1 MRSSWSGWEAPG
13 WCPASWRAV
22 VPGPWRAHPWGSG
35 WGRGH
40 QLTQTEAL
48 PVPGA
53 CCRVPTR
60 EALHSPA
67 RASPDCTVTAGSG
80 PTAPRAHTA
89 CNWASLGAVAP
100 VAPWVPSWA
109 PGDSSHPVP
118 LSHWPWPWVEL
129 SSRPRGQRCPKPLC
143 WPSTRR
149 RPSSEVGVSA
159 GHAPVCTRPLWLEGF
174 SCDSLCWHFLWS
186 RGRG

>member
-40 QLTQTEAL
+40 QLTQAEAL

-53 CCRVPTR
+53 CCHVPTR

-89 CNWASLGAVAP
+89 CDWASLGAAQ
-100 VAPWVPSWA
+100 
-109 PGDSSHPVP
+109 GRC
-118 LSHWPWPWVEL
+118 PWVEVPPGWSASEPSAVSFR
-129 SSRPRGQRCPKPLC
+129 SSQAEGYLGKGLC
-143 WPSTRR
+143 SQPVDLNWIPSVYR
-149 RPSSEVGVSA
+149 V
-159 GHAPVCTRPLWLEGF
+159 
-174 SCDSLCWHFLWS
+174 
-186 RGRG
+186 